1 MSEQH
6 HNTTNDQEPQM
17 NREILRTH
25 ARSPAPDN
33 DDPPVHEHPAS
44 STANN
49 NSSKRPKRPFL
60 QFSGARRTRVG
71 DDYQVSLVPPCA
83 AVHHH
88 HPDPHPA
95 VAEIPVESAP
105 PQPPSPPG
113 GLQNTANPNDAND
126 NTTLSTT
133 DKDVHV

>member
-6 HNTTNDQEPQM
+6 HNNTNDQEPQM

-25 ARSPAPDN
+25 ARSPAPS

-49 NSSKRPKRPFL
+49 SSNNKRPKRPFL

-83 AVHHH
+83 AVH
-88 HPDPHPA
+88 PHPA
-95 VAEIPVESAP
+95 VPEIPVESAP
-105 PQPPSPPG
+105 QPPPSPPE